1 MNRMEQFE
9 TPVLKCGDQLTIVVQ
24 WWSPTDRP
32 TKFSLIQL
40 VRLRFGRTFPTPS
53 SWWSSSYVGLT
64 YSVNMAYLD
73 EEILL
78 SPCISTSSRCI
89 LVQNKSRALI
99 AAFVRRCV
107 FSTNP
112 NISLSAELQCIRLKY
127 NSMQRIR
134 FNYNAVNWNTMQYN
148 VLDWTTMQSI
158 RLNYNAMH

>member
-78 SPCISTSSRCI
+78 SLCISTSSCCI

-112 NISLSAELQCIRLKY
+112 NISLSAELQCNALDWNTIQCNVLDSTAMQCIRLKY
-127 NSMQRIR
+127 NAMQRVR
-134 FNYNAVNWNTMQYN
+134 FNC
-148 VLDWTTMQSI
+148 
-158 RLNYNAMH
+158 NAMH